1 MTVSKRRQIG
11 AGLALVGCVVVV
23 LAVVKAIQ
31 ISRAIAESKMFG
43 PPPEAV
49 TSLVV
54 AEREWPRT
62 IRVVGSLDS
71 SEGVVVSAESA
82 GKVTRILFEPGA
94 MVSAGTPLV
103 ELDSSVELANLAGV
117 RALAEVTERNRA
129 RAQALRKANSVSQS
143 EYDDAAAKAR
153 EAAAAVASLEATV
166 ARKRIAAPFSGRL
179 GIRTVALGE
188 HVEVGGAI
196 VPLYALD
203 PLHFNFSIPQQ
214 FVSVVEVGQH
224 VRLTVDAFPG
234 EVFAGTV
241 TAVNPQ
247 VDARTRNL
255 RFQATIPNPSGKLRP
270 GMFAEAMVDLPS
282 IDHLIAVPS
291 SGIQYAPFGDTV
303 YVIESMRSPDGS
315 EYLGVRQQIVK
326 LGSKIGD
333 LVPVLEGLKVG
344 ERVVTSGTF
353 KLRPG
358 AAVVINDNFVPARAL
373 DPTPSDT

>member
-1 MTVSKRRQIG
+1 MTESKRRQIG
-11 AGLALVGCVVVV
+11 AGLALVGGVVVV
-23 LAVVKAIQ
+23 LGVVKTIQ

-62 IRVVGSLDS
+62 IRVVGSLES

-94 MVSAGTPLV
+94 RVTAGTPLV
-103 ELDSSVELANLAGV
+103 ELDSSVESANLDGA
-117 RALAEVTERNRA
+117 RALADVTKRNLA
-129 RAQALRKANSVSQS
+129 RAETLRKANSVSQS

-153 EAAAAVASLEATV
+153 EAAAAVASLAATV
-166 ARKRIAAPFSGRL
+166 ERKRITAPFSGRL
-179 GIRTVALGE
+179 GIRAVTLGQ
-188 HVEVGGAI
+188 HVEVGGPI

-214 FVSVVEVGQH
+214 FLGAVDVRH
-224 VRLTVDAFPG
+224 RVRLSVDAFPG
-234 EVFAGTV
+234 EEFAGAV
-241 TAVNPQ
+241 TAINPQ

-255 RFQATIPNPSGKLRP
+255 RLQATIPNTAEKLRP
-270 GMFAEAMVDLPS
+270 GMFAEATVELPS
-282 IDHLIAVPS
+282 NERLIAVPS

-303 YVIESMRSPDGS
+303 YVIESMRGPDGA

-344 ERVVTSGTF
+344 ERVVTSGAF
-353 KLRPG
+353 KLRPR
-358 AAVVINDNFVPARAL
+358 AAVTVNDAFVPGSSL